1 MWTAPDD
8 KYWSGLSSQLLE
20 NLNTPDDIKCFW
32 RISYVPQVMMSKV
45 RTWEI
50 LKEKRFCDS
59 VTGRRGRG
67 RGSVICVHCRGW
79 CPAQGDEGGGSRAT
93 IVIKADR
100 GEEDEEAFH
109 RHSQS
114 SSRSAEAG
122 GSSWRRSWG
131 WCWPGGGAA
140 SDREMSQCYELLIA
154 THPIHILMPNPSAP
168 IGPSSPQ
175 HGEGKDENPSQ
186 ASLPPFS
193 PKY

>member
-1 MWTAPDD
+1 MISNVSEEFPMFHRWWCQRLGP
-8 KYWSGLSSQLLE
+8 QR
-20 NLNTPDDIKCFW
+20 FW
-32 RISYVPQVMMSKV
+32 RK
-45 RTWEI
+45 
-50 LKEKRFCDS
+50 KRCRDS

-131 WCWPGGGAA
+131 WCWTGGGAA

-175 HGEGKDENPSQ
+175 HGEGKDENLYFTLPK
-186 ASLPPFS
+186 PPFPLS
-193 PKY
+193 LQNIWY